1 MHGLLSILRLE
12 IDNHNDN
19 DRGEDLNCY
28 IPTTMTLKLST
39 MTKCLMFLTMMTLTV
54 MMMTICSSPSGT
66 IPKEGK
72 CCFFFFDGDDLNN
85 LFQSEQRQTTHKWG
99 DEAGSSG
106 KFGHIAF
113 GSSSLSSIIIV
124 I

>member
-1 MHGLLSILRLE
+1 MLNVF
-12 IDNHNDN
+12 NHDDFDGDDENN
-19 DRGEDLNCY
+19 IFQPKRQQ
-28 IPTTMTLKLST
+28 
-39 MTKCLMFLTMMTLTV
+39 TKKN
-54 MMMTICSSPSGT
+54 G
-66 IPKEGK
+66 KEF
-72 CCFFFFDGDDLNN
+72 FFFFDGDDLNN